1 MSVTT
6 RRRFIQAASTRAALA
21 PPAARAQAAPRR
33 IVAYVGTYS
42 APDGSGRGEGIH
54 LLEMDPATGALT
66 PRDVFRTSANPSW
79 LALDRTR
86 THLYSANEVAAAET
100 GAGTVTVLDQCT
112 TGRLTLLNAVSSEG
126 AGPAHMSIH
135 PAGKHALVAN
145 YGGGTIAV
153 LPIQPDGRLGAA
165 SDVKRSSRHDGAGAG
180 VRRTCRELCDQRP
193 RPAARAHD
201 RQRRVRTIR
210 VVADLGL
217 DQIFV
222 WRFDDAK
229 GALTP
234 NDPPSVS
241 LPPGDGPRHFAF
253 HSKGR
258 WFYSLQEEA
267 STVVA
272 FDYDAANGRLSAKQ
286 TISTLP
292 RGFAGTNFTS
302 GIVVSPDARFV
313 YVANRLHDSIAWL
326 SISGDGTLRWVGEEW
341 TRGDY
346 PRSFTIDPTGRFL
359 FSCNQRSDAI
369 ACFRVDAKSGRLTFT
384 GQYRRSALRHT
395 RLSAEVQWRQP
406 QTSQESGDQRSCC
419 YDQIP
424 EGEICSPSAE
434 GVAVADRRGGG
445 GCLTERLV
453 AIIRSRM
460 FFVIRWMRTSL
471 RRKSLRGGFWNPGGD
486 DNTTFHQQVPALNTR
501 LPLGAV

>member
-6 RRRFIQAASTRAALA
+6 RRRFIQAASTLAALA
-21 PPAARAQAAPRR
+21 PRAARAQPASRR

-42 APDGSGRGEGIH
+42 APAGSGRGEGIH
-54 LLEMDPATGALT
+54 LLEMDPATGVLT
-66 PRDVFRTSANPSW
+66 QRDVVKTAANPSW

-100 GAGTVTVLDQCT
+100 GAGTVSAYSIDRA
-112 TGRLTLLNAVSSEG
+112 TGRLTLLNTVSSEG

-145 YGGGTIAV
+145 YGGGTVAV
-153 LPIQPDGRLGAA
+153 LPIQPDGQLGKAT
-165 SDVKRSSRHDGAGAG
+165 DVKPHQGTTG
-180 VRRTCRELCDQRP
+180 P
-193 RPAARAHD
+193 ARASSAPAGSFAISGHD
-201 RQRRVRTIR
+201 RPHAHMIESDASGRFVFA
-210 VVADLGL
+210 ADLGL

-229 GALTP
+229 GTLTP
-234 NDPPSVS
+234 NDPPSVA

-253 HSKGR
+253 HPKGR

-267 STVVA
+267 STVVT

-302 GIVVSPDARFV
+302 EIVVSPDARFV

-326 SISGDGTLRWVGEEW
+326 SIGADGTLTWAGEEW

-346 PRSFTIDPTGRFL
+346 PRSFTIDPSGRFL

-369 ACFRVDAKSGRLTFT
+369 ACFRVDARSGRLTFT
-384 GQYRRSALRHT
+384 GQYT
-395 RLSAEVQWRQP
+395 PV
-406 QTSQESGDQRSCC
+406 G
-419 YDQIP
+419 
-424 EGEICSPSAE
+424 SPAH
-434 GVAVADRRGGG
+434 
-445 GCLTERLV
+445 LV
-453 AIIRSRM
+453 
-460 FFVIRWMRTSL
+460 FT
-471 RRKSLRGGFWNPGGD
+471 
-486 DNTTFHQQVPALNTR
+486 
-501 LPLGAV
+501 

>member
-6 RRRFIQAASTRAALA
+6 RRRFIQAASTLAALA
-21 PPAARAQAAPRR
+21 PLAARAQPASRR

-42 APDGSGRGEGIH
+42 APAGSGRGEGIH
-54 LLEMDPATGALT
+54 LLDMDPATGVLT
-66 PRDVFRTSANPSW
+66 QRDVVKTAANPSW

-86 THLYSANEVAAAET
+86 THLYSANEVAAET
-100 GAGTVTVLDQCT
+100 GAGTVSAYSVDRA
-112 TGRLTLLNAVSSEG
+112 TGRLTLLNSVSSEG

-145 YGGGTIAV
+145 YGGGTVAV
-153 LPIQPDGRLGAA
+153 LPIQPDGQLGKAT
-165 SDVKRSSRHDGAGAG
+165 DVKRHQGTPG
-180 VRRTCRELCDQRP
+180 P
-193 RPAARAHD
+193 ARASSAPAGSFAISGHD
-201 RQRRVRTIR
+201 RPHAHMIESDASGRFVFA
-210 VVADLGL
+210 ADLGL

-229 GALTP
+229 GTLTP
-234 NDPPSVS
+234 NDPPSVA

-253 HSKGR
+253 HPKGR

-267 STVVA
+267 STVVT

-302 GIVVSPDARFV
+302 EIVVSPDARFV

-326 SISGDGTLRWVGEEW
+326 SIGGDGTLTWAGEEW

-369 ACFRVDAKSGRLTFT
+369 ACFSVDARSGRLTFT
-384 GQYRRSALRHT
+384 GQYTA
-395 RLSAEVQWRQP
+395 V
-406 QTSQESGDQRSCC
+406 G
-419 YDQIP
+419 
-424 EGEICSPSAE
+424 SPAHL
-434 GVAVADRRGGG
+434 VF
-445 GCLTERLV
+445 LT
-453 AIIRSRM
+453 
-460 FFVIRWMRTSL
+460 
-471 RRKSLRGGFWNPGGD
+471 
-486 DNTTFHQQVPALNTR
+486 
-501 LPLGAV
+501 